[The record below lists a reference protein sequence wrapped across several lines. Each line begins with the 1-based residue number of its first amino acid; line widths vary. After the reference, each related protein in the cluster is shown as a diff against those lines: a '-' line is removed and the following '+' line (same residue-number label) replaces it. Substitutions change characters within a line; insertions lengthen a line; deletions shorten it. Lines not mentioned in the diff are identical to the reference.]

1 MFVFLGTY
9 GRKTELRDMFGRK
22 SEKKHIKFG
31 RLLITLQMRSFESM
45 SKRKIWVSKVDRL
58 LSSWYKSEAS
68 YCGPI
73 YKKSL
78 KALYV

>member
-1 MFVFLGTY
+1 MDAKQSCETCLGENQ
-9 GRKTELRDMFGRK
+9 K
-22 SEKKHIKFG
+22 KKHIKFG